1 MFRVLVFGTVAAFI
15 LPCVVP
21 VDAAEK
27 DQEKVPPALRF
38 KMKSLAGKEV
48 ELGKYHGNVVM
59 IVNVASKCG
68 LTPQYEQLQKLHKKY
83 SEKGLSILGFPC
95 NQFLWQEPGT
105 ADEIQAFCRRNYG
118 VTFDIFAKINVNGK
132 EACGLYKHLTA
143 LDAKPKGKGKVSWN
157 FEKFI
162 IGRNGEVV
170 ARFSPPTKPDDPK
183 ILKLIAEE
191 LAKTKTDQG

>member
-1 MFRVLVFGTVAAFI
+1 MFAFGAAAAI
-15 LPCVVP
+15 LLPCALP

-27 DQEKVPPALRF
+27 AQEKAPPALRF

-48 ELGKYHGNVVM
+48 ELGKYHGKVVM

-68 LTPQYEQLQKLHKKY
+68 LTPQYEQLQKLHEKY
-83 SEKGLSILGFPC
+83 SKQGLSILGFPC

-105 ADEIQAFCRRNYG
+105 ADEIRTFCRRNYG
-118 VTFDIFAKINVNGK
+118 VSFDMFAKINVNGK

-143 LDAKPKGKGKVSWN
+143 LPTKPKGKGKVSWN

-170 ARFSPPTKPDDPK
+170 ARFSPPTRPNDPK
-183 ILKLIAEE
+183 ILKLIEEE
-191 LAKTKTDQG
+191 LAKPGTDQG